1 MFCSSWLFF
10 NGTYIYMYIFINA
23 LYILCLAWRPDINI
37 GCLSL
42 LLFTSLLKQNFIE
55 TGAYQLS
62 LNWLAI
68 KHLPNLTFSACS
80 LLGLYVCHHALL
92 LRGSWESKL
101 KILVLVFRALF
112 PLCYLPSPYTFL
124 KVLLGFLMQI
134 DDSKVFIYFPCFL
147 TGYV

>member
-1 MFCSSWLFF
+1 M
-10 NGTYIYMYIFINA
+10 
-23 LYILCLAWRPDINI
+23 YILCLAWRPDINI

-55 TGAYQLS
+55 TGAYQLYQ
-62 LNWLAI
+62 LAF
-68 KHLPNLTFSACS
+68 HQAPPESDFLCS
-80 LLGLYVCHHALL
+80 LTAGVICVYHHALL

-124 KVLLGFLMQI
+124 NCFSCWDFYCNI

-147 TGYV
+147 MGYV